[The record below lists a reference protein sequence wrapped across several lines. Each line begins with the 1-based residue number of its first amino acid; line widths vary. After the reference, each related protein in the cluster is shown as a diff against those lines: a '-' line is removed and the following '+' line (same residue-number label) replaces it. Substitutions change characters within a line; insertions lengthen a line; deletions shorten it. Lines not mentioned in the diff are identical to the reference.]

1 MKHFLNINEMSTE
14 DLTGILKHAHKM
26 KTARLDLPK
35 GTYDEGQPLSQHIV
49 ALVFEKPSTR
59 TRTSFDVGVRQLGG
73 QPMLLS
79 GTEMHLGQGE
89 TISDTARVLSRYVDL
104 IMLRTFETQ
113 TLYEMAKHSTVPV
126 INGLT
131 NESHPCQI
139 MADIMTFEE
148 KRGSIKGKKVVWFGD
163 SNNVF
168 NSFLQAAEKFNF
180 SLIFSGPKE
189 LDPPKNLIKNAKN
202 LKIDFK
208 IDRDPISAIKDAD
221 LVATDTWVSM
231 HDNPEE
237 KQNRHNQLKAFQVNE
252 ELMSKANHEVLFM
265 HCLPAHRNEEAT
277 SGVLDGKNSV
287 IFDEAENRLHVQKAI
302 MRWCLSK

>member
-1 MKHFLNINEMSTE
+1 MKNFLNISDTPIQ
-14 DLTGILKHAHKM
+14 DLTGILEQAKM
-26 KTARLDLPK
+26 MKNARIGLPK
-35 GTYDEGQPLSQHIV
+35 GACDEGKPLSQHIV

-79 GTEMHLGQGE
+79 GTEMQLGQGE

-104 IMLRTFETQ
+104 IMLRTFESQ
-113 TLYEMAKHSTVPV
+113 TLYEMAKYSTVPV

-163 SNNVF
+163 GNNVF

-180 SLIFSGPKE
+180 SLVFSGPKE
-189 LDPPKNLIKNAKN
+189 LDPSKNLTENTKN
-202 LKIDFK
+202 LGINFK
-208 IDRDPISAIKDAD
+208 IDRDPMSAIKDAD
-221 LVATDTWVSM
+221 LIATDTWVSM
-231 HDNPEE
+231 HDNPEI
-237 KQNRHNQLKAFQVNE
+237 KQERHNLLKPFQVNE
-252 ELMSKANHEVLFM
+252 ELMSRASKDALFM

-277 SGVLDGKNSV
+277 SSVMDGKNSV

>member
-14 DLTGILKHAHKM
+14 DLTGILKHAQKM
-26 KTARLDLPK
+26 KTDRLDLPK

-79 GTEMHLGQGE
+79 GTEMHLGKGE

-104 IMLRTFETQ
+104 IMLRTFESQ

-252 ELMSKANHEVLFM
+252 ELMSKANHEALFM

>member
-14 DLTGILKHAHKM
+14 DLTGILKQAQKM
-26 KTARLDLPK
+26 KTDRVDLPK

-79 GTEMHLGQGE
+79 GTEMHLGKGE

-104 IMLRTFETQ
+104 IMLRTFESQ

-252 ELMSKANHEVLFM
+252 ELMSKANHEALFM

>member
-1 MKHFLNINEMSTE
+1 MKNFLNISDTSIQ
-14 DLTGILKHAHKM
+14 DLKGILEQAKTM
-26 KTARLDLPK
+26 KTARIGLPK
-35 GTYDEGQPLSQHIV
+35 GACDEGRPLSQHIV

-73 QPMLLS
+73 QPILLS
-79 GTEMHLGQGE
+79 GTEMQLGQGE

-104 IMLRTFETQ
+104 IMLRTFESQ
-113 TLYEMAKHSTVPV
+113 TLYEMAKYSTVPV

-163 SNNVF
+163 GNNVF
-168 NSFLQAAEKFNF
+168 NSFLQAAEKFDF

-189 LDPPKNLIKNAKN
+189 LDPSKNLTQNTKN
-202 LKIDFK
+202 LGVDFK

-221 LVATDTWVSM
+221 LIATDTWISM
-231 HDNPEE
+231 HDNPEI
-237 KQNRHNQLKAFQVNE
+237 KQERHNLLKPFQVNE
-252 ELMSKANHEVLFM
+252 ELMSRANKDALFM

-277 SGVLDGKNSV
+277 SSVMDGESSV

>member
-14 DLTGILKHAHKM
+14 DLTGILKHAQKM
-26 KTARLDLPK
+26 KTDRLDLPK
-35 GTYDEGQPLSQHIV
+35 GTYDEGRPLSQHIV

-79 GTEMHLGQGE
+79 GTEMHLGKGE

-104 IMLRTFETQ
+104 IMLRTFESQ

-148 KRGSIKGKKVVWFGD
+148 KKGSIKGKKVVWFGD

-180 SLIFSGPKE
+180 SLVFSGPKE

-252 ELMSKANHEVLFM
+252 ELMSKANHEALFM

>member
-14 DLTGILKHAHKM
+14 DLTGILKQAQKM
-26 KTARLDLPK
+26 KTDRLDLPK

-79 GTEMHLGQGE
+79 GTEMHLGKGE

-104 IMLRTFETQ
+104 IMLRTFESQ

-148 KRGSIKGKKVVWFGD
+148 KKGSIKGKKVVWFGD

-252 ELMSKANHEVLFM
+252 ELMSKANHEALFM

>member
-14 DLTGILKHAHKM
+14 DLTGILKHAQKM
-26 KTARLDLPK
+26 KTDRLDLPK

-79 GTEMHLGQGE
+79 GTEMHLGKGE

-104 IMLRTFETQ
+104 IMLRTFESQ

-202 LKIDFK
+202 LNIDFK
-208 IDRDPISAIKDAD
+208 IDRDPISAIKDAN

-252 ELMSKANHEVLFM
+252 ELMSKANHEALFM

>member
-1 MKHFLNINEMSTE
+1 MKNFLNISDTSIR
-14 DLTGILKHAHKM
+14 DLKGILEQAKTM
-26 KTARLDLPK
+26 KTARIGLPK
-35 GTYDEGQPLSQHIV
+35 GACDEGRPLSQHIV

-73 QPMLLS
+73 QPILLS
-79 GTEMHLGQGE
+79 GTEMQLGQGE

-104 IMLRTFETQ
+104 IMLRTFESQ
-113 TLYEMAKHSTVPV
+113 MLYEMAKYSTVPV

-168 NSFLQAAEKFNF
+168 NSFLHAAEKFDF

-189 LDPPKNLIKNAKN
+189 LDPSKNLTQNTKN
-202 LKIDFK
+202 LGVDFK

-221 LVATDTWVSM
+221 LIATDTWVSM
-231 HDNPEE
+231 HDNPEIKRE
-237 KQNRHNQLKAFQVNE
+237 RHNLLKPFQVNE
-252 ELMSKANHEVLFM
+252 ELMSRANKDALFM

-277 SGVLDGKNSV
+277 SSVMDGESSV

>member
-1 MKHFLNINEMSTE
+1 MKNFLNISDTPIQ
-14 DLTGILKHAHKM
+14 DLKGILEQAKTM
-26 KTARLDLPK
+26 KTARIGLPK
-35 GTYDEGQPLSQHIV
+35 GACDEGRPLSQHIV

-73 QPMLLS
+73 QPILLS
-79 GTEMHLGQGE
+79 GTEMQLGQGE

-104 IMLRTFETQ
+104 IMLRTFESQ
-113 TLYEMAKHSTVPV
+113 TLYEMAKYSTVPV

-163 SNNVF
+163 GNNVF
-168 NSFLQAAEKFNF
+168 NSFLQAAEKFDF

-189 LDPPKNLIKNAKN
+189 LDPSKNLTQNTKN
-202 LKIDFK
+202 LGVDFK
-208 IDRDPISAIKDAD
+208 IDRDPISAVKDAD
-221 LVATDTWVSM
+221 LIATDTWVSM
-231 HDNPEE
+231 HDNPEI
-237 KQNRHNQLKAFQVNE
+237 KQERHNLLKPFQVNE
-252 ELMSKANHEVLFM
+252 ELMSRANKDALFM

-277 SGVLDGKNSV
+277 SSVMDGESSV

>member
-1 MKHFLNINEMSTE
+1 MKNFLNINEISTE
-14 DLTGILKHAHKM
+14 DLTGILKHAQKM

-79 GTEMHLGQGE
+79 GAEMQLGQGE
-89 TISDTARVLSRYVDL
+89 TISDTAGVLSRYVDL
-104 IMLRTFETQ
+104 IMLRTFESQ

-189 LDPPKNLIKNAKN
+189 LDPSKNLIKNAKN

-252 ELMSKANHEVLFM
+252 ELMAQANHEALFM

>member
-14 DLTGILKHAHKM
+14 DLKGILKHAQKM
-26 KTARLDLPK
+26 KTDRLDLPK
-35 GTYDEGQPLSQHIV
+35 GTYDEGRPLSQHIV

-104 IMLRTFETQ
+104 IMLRTFESQ

-252 ELMSKANHEVLFM
+252 ELMSKANHEALFM

>member
-1 MKHFLNINEMSTE
+1 MSTQ
-14 DLTGILKHAHKM
+14 DLKGILEQAKTM
-26 KTARLDLPK
+26 KTARIGLPK
-35 GTYDEGQPLSQHIV
+35 GACDEGQPLSQHIV

-79 GTEMHLGQGE
+79 GTEMQLGQGE

-104 IMLRTFETQ
+104 IMLRTFESQ
-113 TLYEMAKHSTVPV
+113 TLYEMARYSTVPV

-163 SNNVF
+163 GNNVF

-189 LDPPKNLIKNAKN
+189 L
-202 LKIDFK
+202 
-208 IDRDPISAIKDAD
+208 
-221 LVATDTWVSM
+221 
-231 HDNPEE
+231 NP
-237 KQNRHNQLKAFQVNE
+237 
-252 ELMSKANHEVLFM
+252 SKKLTETL
-265 HCLPAHRNEEAT
+265 LPSTRR
-277 SGVLDGKNSV
+277 G
-287 IFDEAENRLHVQKAI
+287 F
-302 MRWCLSK
+302 WCGRR

>member
-1 MKHFLNINEMSTE
+1 MKNFLNISDTSIQ
-14 DLTGILKHAHKM
+14 DLKGILEQAKTM
-26 KTARLDLPK
+26 KTARIGLPK
-35 GTYDEGQPLSQHIV
+35 GACDEGRPLSQHIV

-73 QPMLLS
+73 QPILLS
-79 GTEMHLGQGE
+79 GTEMQLGQGE

-104 IMLRTFETQ
+104 IMLRTFESQ
-113 TLYEMAKHSTVPV
+113 TLYEMAKYSTVPV

-163 SNNVF
+163 GNNVF
-168 NSFLQAAEKFNF
+168 NSFLHAAEKFDF

-189 LDPPKNLIKNAKN
+189 LDPSKNLTQNTKN
-202 LKIDFK
+202 LGVDFK

-221 LVATDTWVSM
+221 LIATDTWVSM
-231 HDNPEE
+231 HDNPEI
-237 KQNRHNQLKAFQVNE
+237 KQERHNLLKPFQVNE
-252 ELMSKANHEVLFM
+252 ELMSRANKDALFM

-277 SGVLDGKNSV
+277 SSVMDGESSV

>member
-14 DLTGILKHAHKM
+14 DLTGILKHAQKM
-26 KTARLDLPK
+26 KTDRLDLPK
-35 GTYDEGQPLSQHIV
+35 GTYDEGRPLSQHIV

-79 GTEMHLGQGE
+79 GTEMHLGKGE

-104 IMLRTFETQ
+104 IMLRTFESQ

-148 KRGSIKGKKVVWFGD
+148 KKGSIKGKKVVWFGD

-202 LKIDFK
+202 LKVDFK
-208 IDRDPISAIKDAD
+208 IDRDPISAIKDAN

-252 ELMSKANHEVLFM
+252 ELMSKANHEALFM

>member
-14 DLTGILKHAHKM
+14 DLTGILKHAQKM
-26 KTARLDLPK
+26 KADRLDLPK

-79 GTEMHLGQGE
+79 GTEMHLGKGE

-104 IMLRTFETQ
+104 IMLRTFESQ

-252 ELMSKANHEVLFM
+252 ELMSKANHEALFM

>member
-14 DLTGILKHAHKM
+14 DLTGILKHAQKM
-26 KTARLDLPK
+26 KTDRLDLPK
-35 GTYDEGQPLSQHIV
+35 RTYDEGQPLSQHIV

-79 GTEMHLGQGE
+79 GTEMHLGKGE

-104 IMLRTFETQ
+104 IMLRTFESQ

-252 ELMSKANHEVLFM
+252 ELMSKANHEALFM

>member
-14 DLTGILKHAHKM
+14 DLTGILKHAQKM
-26 KTARLDLPK
+26 KTERLGLPK

-79 GTEMHLGQGE
+79 GTEMHLGKGE

-104 IMLRTFETQ
+104 IMLRTFESQ

-202 LKIDFK
+202 LNIDFK

-252 ELMSKANHEVLFM
+252 ELMSKANHEALFM

>member
-1 MKHFLNINEMSTE
+1 MKHFLTINEMSTE
-14 DLTGILKHAHKM
+14 DLTGILKHAQKM
-26 KTARLDLPK
+26 KTDRLDLPK

-79 GTEMHLGQGE
+79 GTEMHLGKGE

-104 IMLRTFETQ
+104 IMLRTFESQ

-148 KRGSIKGKKVVWFGD
+148 KKGSIKGKKVVWFGD

-252 ELMSKANHEVLFM
+252 ELMSKANHEALFM

>member
-14 DLTGILKHAHKM
+14 DLTGILKHAQKM
-26 KTARLDLPK
+26 KTDRLDLPK
-35 GTYDEGQPLSQHIV
+35 GTYDEGRPLSQHIV

-79 GTEMHLGQGE
+79 GTEMHLGKGE

-104 IMLRTFETQ
+104 IMLRTFESQ

-148 KRGSIKGKKVVWFGD
+148 KKGSIKGKKVVWFGD

-208 IDRDPISAIKDAD
+208 IDRNPISAIKDAD

-252 ELMSKANHEVLFM
+252 ELMSKANHEALFM

>member
-14 DLTGILKHAHKM
+14 DLTGILKHAQKM
-26 KTARLDLPK
+26 KTDRLDLPK
-35 GTYDEGQPLSQHIV
+35 GTYDEGRPLSQHIV

-79 GTEMHLGQGE
+79 GTEMHLGKGE

-104 IMLRTFETQ
+104 IMLRTFESQ
-113 TLYEMAKHSTVPV
+113 SLYEMAKHSTVPV

-252 ELMSKANHEVLFM
+252 ELMSKANHEALFM

>member
-14 DLTGILKHAHKM
+14 DLTGILKHAQKM
-26 KTARLDLPK
+26 KTDRLDLPK
-35 GTYDEGQPLSQHIV
+35 GTYDEGRPLSQHIV

-79 GTEMHLGQGE
+79 GTEMHLGKGE
-89 TISDTARVLSRYVDL
+89 SISDTARVLSRYVDL
-104 IMLRTFETQ
+104 IMLRTFESQ

-252 ELMSKANHEVLFM
+252 ELMSKANHEALFM

>member
-1 MKHFLNINEMSTE
+1 MKNFLNISDTSIQ
-14 DLTGILKHAHKM
+14 DLKGILEQARTM
-26 KTARLDLPK
+26 KTARIGLPK
-35 GTYDEGQPLSQHIV
+35 GACDEGRPLSQHIV

-73 QPMLLS
+73 QPILLS
-79 GTEMHLGQGE
+79 GTEMQLGQGE

-104 IMLRTFETQ
+104 IMLRTFESQ
-113 TLYEMAKHSTVPV
+113 TLYEMAKYSTVPV

-163 SNNVF
+163 GNNVF
-168 NSFLQAAEKFNF
+168 NSFLQAAEKFDF

-189 LDPPKNLIKNAKN
+189 LDPSKNLTQNTKN
-202 LKIDFK
+202 LGVDFK

-221 LVATDTWVSM
+221 LIATDTWVSM
-231 HDNPEE
+231 HDNPEI
-237 KQNRHNQLKAFQVNE
+237 KQKRHNLLKPFQVNE
-252 ELMSKANHEVLFM
+252 ELMSRANKDALFM

-277 SGVLDGKNSV
+277 SSVMDGESSV

>member
-14 DLTGILKHAHKM
+14 DLTGILKHAQKM
-26 KTARLDLPK
+26 KTDRLDLPK
-35 GTYDEGQPLSQHIV
+35 GTYDEGRPLSQHIV

-79 GTEMHLGQGE
+79 GTEMHLGKGE

-104 IMLRTFETQ
+104 IMLRTFESQ

-139 MADIMTFEE
+139 MADIMTYEE

-252 ELMSKANHEVLFM
+252 ELMSKANHEALFM

>member
-14 DLTGILKHAHKM
+14 DLTGILKHAQKM
-26 KTARLDLPK
+26 KTDRLDLPK
-35 GTYDEGQPLSQHIV
+35 GTYDEGRPLSQHIV

-79 GTEMHLGQGE
+79 GTEMHLGKGE
-89 TISDTARVLSRYVDL
+89 SISDTARVLSRYVDL
-104 IMLRTFETQ
+104 IMLRTFESQ
-113 TLYEMAKHSTVPV
+113 TLYEMAKYATVPV

-163 SNNVF
+163 GNNVF
-168 NSFLQAAEKFNF
+168 NSFLHAAEKFDF

-189 LDPPKNLIKNAKN
+189 LDPSKNLTQNTKN
-202 LKIDFK
+202 LGVDFK

-221 LVATDTWVSM
+221 LIATDTWVSM
-231 HDNPEE
+231 HDNPEIKRE
-237 KQNRHNQLKAFQVNE
+237 RHNLLKPFQVNE
-252 ELMSKANHEVLFM
+252 ELMSRANKDALFM

-277 SGVLDGKNSV
+277 SSVMDGESSV

>member
-14 DLTGILKHAHKM
+14 DLTGILKHAQKM
-26 KTARLDLPK
+26 KTDRLDLPK
-35 GTYDEGQPLSQHIV
+35 GTYDEGRPLSQHIV

-79 GTEMHLGQGE
+79 GTEMHLGKGE

-104 IMLRTFETQ
+104 IMLRTFESQ

-148 KRGSIKGKKVVWFGD
+148 KKGSIKGKKVVWFGD

-252 ELMSKANHEVLFM
+252 ELMSKANHEAIFM

>member
-1 MKHFLNINEMSTE
+1 MSIQDLN
-14 DLTGILKHAHKM
+14 GILEQAKM
-26 KTARLDLPK
+26 MKNARVGLPK
-35 GTYDEGQPLSQHIV
+35 GVLDEGQPLGQHIV

-73 QPMLLS
+73 QPILLS
-79 GTEMHLGQGE
+79 GAEMQLGQGE

-104 IMLRTFETQ
+104 IMLRTFESQ
-113 TLYEMAKHSTVPV
+113 TLYEMAKYSTVPV

-163 SNNVF
+163 GNNVF
-168 NSFLQAAEKFNF
+168 NSFLQAAEKFDF

-189 LDPPKNLIKNAKN
+189 LDPSKNLTQNTKN
-202 LKIDFK
+202 LGVDFK

-221 LVATDTWVSM
+221 LIATDTWVSM
-231 HDNPEE
+231 HDNPEIKRE
-237 KQNRHNQLKAFQVNE
+237 RHNLLKPFQVNE
-252 ELMSKANHEVLFM
+252 ELMSRANKDALFM

-277 SGVLDGKNSV
+277 SSVMDGESSV

>member
-14 DLTGILKHAHKM
+14 DLTGILKHAHKT

-35 GTYDEGQPLSQHIV
+35 GAYDEGQPLSQHIV

-104 IMLRTFETQ
+104 IMLRTFESQ

-252 ELMSKANHEVLFM
+252 ELMSKANHEALFM

-277 SGVLDGKNSV
+277 SGVLDGENSV

>member
-14 DLTGILKHAHKM
+14 DLTGILKHAQKM

-104 IMLRTFETQ
+104 IMLRTFESQ

>member
-1 MKHFLNINEMSTE
+1 MKNFLNISDTSIQ
-14 DLTGILKHAHKM
+14 DLKGILEQAKTM
-26 KTARLDLPK
+26 KTARIGLPK
-35 GTYDEGQPLSQHIV
+35 GACDEGRPLSQHIV

-73 QPMLLS
+73 QPILLS
-79 GTEMHLGQGE
+79 STEMQLGQGE

-104 IMLRTFETQ
+104 IMLRTFESQ
-113 TLYEMAKHSTVPV
+113 TLYEMAKYSTVPV

-163 SNNVF
+163 GNNVF
-168 NSFLQAAEKFNF
+168 NSFLHAAEKFDF

-189 LDPPKNLIKNAKN
+189 LDPSKNLTQNTKN
-202 LKIDFK
+202 LGVDFK

-221 LVATDTWVSM
+221 LIATDTWVSM
-231 HDNPEE
+231 HDNPEIKRE
-237 KQNRHNQLKAFQVNE
+237 RHNLLKPFQVNE
-252 ELMSKANHEVLFM
+252 ELMSRANKDALFM

-277 SGVLDGKNSV
+277 SSVMDGESSV

>member
-14 DLTGILKHAHKM
+14 DLTGILKHAQKM
-26 KTARLDLPK
+26 KTDRLDLPK
-35 GTYDEGQPLSQHIV
+35 GTYDEGRPLSQHIV

-89 TISDTARVLSRYVDL
+89 TISDTACVLSRYVDL
-104 IMLRTFETQ
+104 IMLRTFESQ

-252 ELMSKANHEVLFM
+252 ELMSKANHEALFM

>member
-1 MKHFLNINEMSTE
+1 MKHFLNINEISTE
-14 DLTGILKHAHKM
+14 DLTGILKHAQKM
-26 KTARLDLPK
+26 KTDRLDLPK

-79 GTEMHLGQGE
+79 GTEMHLGKGE

-104 IMLRTFETQ
+104 IMLRTFESQ

-252 ELMSKANHEVLFM
+252 ELMSKANHEALFM

>member
-14 DLTGILKHAHKM
+14 DLTGILKHAQKM
-26 KTARLDLPK
+26 KTDRLDLPK

-79 GTEMHLGQGE
+79 GTEMHLGKGE

-104 IMLRTFETQ
+104 IMLRTFESQ

-208 IDRDPISAIKDAD
+208 IDRDPISAIKNAD

-252 ELMSKANHEVLFM
+252 ELMSKANHEALFM

>member
-14 DLTGILKHAHKM
+14 DLTGILKHAQKM
-26 KTARLDLPK
+26 KTDRLDLPK
-35 GTYDEGQPLSQHIV
+35 GTYDEGRPLSQHIV

-79 GTEMHLGQGE
+79 GTEMHLGKGE
-89 TISDTARVLSRYVDL
+89 SISDTARVLSRYVDL
-104 IMLRTFETQ
+104 IMLRTFESQ

-231 HDNPEE
+231 HDNPEIKRE
-237 KQNRHNQLKAFQVNE
+237 RHNLLKPFQVNE
-252 ELMSKANHEVLFM
+252 ELMSRANKDALFM

-277 SGVLDGKNSV
+277 SSVMDGESSV